1 MKCKITD
8 ESHYRDKRLLIVNE
22 GGEFFLAGAGLKEYT
37 KYKIVIQSGKDMRV
51 TTGRITKM
59 DDDGFPELAEII
71 EREMKNHNNTWSVI
85 MEDEY

>member
-8 ESHYRDKRLLIVNE
+8 ESHYRDQRLSIVNE
-22 GGEFFLAGAGLKEYT
+22 GGEFFLTGAGLKAYT

-71 EREMKNHNNTWSVI
+71 ERETQDYDKNWRVL
-85 MEDEY
+85 DE